1 MTTTST
7 AIHVPS
13 LQKLD
18 ETLGIFVS
26 TGTLSFPDG
35 EPDVQAFRRLTRQA
49 ASRKLGAFQRPLFD
63 DRPVGAMAPDTELS
77 SLSVKDA
84 ECEIAMPEAES
95 LASILGLGEETSKD
109 LEKTLGRLRRAVAGG
124 VDADVDPPEKSVREL

>member
-18 ETLGIFVS
+18 DTLGIFVS
-26 TGTLSFPDG
+26 TGTQSFSDG
-35 EPDVQAFRRLTRQA
+35 EREVQAFRHLIRQA
-49 ASRKLGAFQRPLFD
+49 ASRKLGAFQPPLFD

-77 SLSVKDA
+77 SLSVEDA
-84 ECEIAMPEAES
+84 ERETAMPEAES

-109 LEKTLGRLRRAVAGG
+109 LERTLGRLRRAVAGG
-124 VDADVDPPEKSVREL
+124 GEADVDPPEKSVREL